1 MMVLDNHEIS
11 LLHQMNLVS
20 VSHMMNPS
28 HHNEEEGGQLGLFVP
43 QCWVFMLQSLIHGS
57 SVYFPLRYMPHL
69 GMDLRLSS
77 VLKQSNFSQIA
88 AV

>member
-28 HHNEEEGGQLGLFVP
+28 HHNAEEGGQLGLFVP
-43 QCWVFMLQSLIHGS
+43 QCWVFIL
-57 SVYFPLRYMPHL
+57 
-69 GMDLRLSS
+69 
-77 VLKQSNFSQIA
+77 
-88 AV
+88 